1 MQTRELGL
9 PFWKAVS
16 NSQPGLLGRQTYPEG
31 GEGHFL
37 FSSLSP
43 FSVSLLHSRT
53 FPDAH
58 QQDPKWVLEPWAVG
72 PPGNHPALPGQRHS
86 HNGVPSAAEC
96 QRPGLMRDV
105 C

>member
-1 MQTRELGL
+1 MQMRELGL

-43 FSVSLLHSRT
+43 FSVSLLHSHT

-58 QQDPKWVLEPWAVG
+58 QQDPKWVLEPWA
-72 PPGNHPALPGQRHS
+72 PRETTRLFQGNAIPTMVSPRLLSARGQGS
-86 HNGVPSAAEC
+86 
-96 QRPGLMRDV
+96 
-105 C
+105 